1 MSLAR
6 RDETFPATGKLE
18 QSCSPIVTVNSV
30 PVPCVAKEAEVVK
43 LPERIQ
49 VFPWFLWRETARY
62 LCFGGMLQTHQN
74 GVLEADLSPNAYSAP
89 VSVDSCEL
97 VT

>member
-1 MSLAR
+1 MFSHCHC
-6 RDETFPATGKLE
+6 EF
-18 QSCSPIVTVNSV
+18 CSRTLCCKRS
-30 PVPCVAKEAEVVK
+30 KVVK
-43 LPERIQ
+43 LPESIQ
-49 VFPWFLWRETARY
+49 VFPWFLWSETARY

-74 GVLEADLSPNAYSAP
+74 GVLEADLSPNANSAP